1 MHSAKLCFIGAGN
14 MARSILGGLIADGYP
29 RENLCA
35 TDPQTD
41 LCQQLS
47 QTMGIACHTDN
58 ITAAQQ
64 ADVVIL
70 CVKPQQLA
78 AVCQELADTVQSQQ
92 PLIISIAA
100 GIRTQDI
107 EQWLGGKIALV
118 RAMPNTPALIQSG
131 ATALYANEQ
140 VQESQ
145 RTQAENILRS
155 TGLVVWVKS
164 EQQID
169 AVTALSGSGPAY
181 YFLFMEAM
189 EQAGAALGLDAKT
202 AHLLTLQTALGAAKM
217 AIESSE
223 DCATLRR
230 KVTSPGG
237 TTEQALEVFENQG
250 LRQIVNHA
258 MQAAYQRSLSLAE
271 ELGNPPHALQ
281 TPHHSGENT

>member
-1 MHSAKLCFIGAGN
+1 MNQAKLCFIGAGN
-14 MARSILGGLIADGYP
+14 MARSMIGGLIADGYP
-29 RENLCA
+29 RENICA
-35 TDPQTD
+35 TDPQAD
-41 LCQQLS
+41 HCQQFS
-47 QTMGIACHTDN
+47 QNMGVACHTDN
-58 ITAAQQ
+58 VTAAQQ
-64 ADVVIL
+64 ADVIVL

-78 AVCQELADTVQSQQ
+78 MVCQELAETVQAHQ
-92 PLIISIAA
+92 PLVISVAA

-107 EQWLGGKIALV
+107 AQWLGGKVALV

-140 VQESQ
+140 VDESQ

-155 TGLVVWVKS
+155 TGLVVWVKT

-189 EQAGAALGLDAKT
+189 EQAGAALGLDPKT
-202 AHLLTLQTALGAAKM
+202 AHVLTLQTAFGAAKM
-217 AIESSE
+217 AIESAD

-237 TTEQALEVFENQG
+237 TTEQALKVFEEKGCRN
-250 LRQIVNHA
+250 IVSDA
-258 MQAAYQRSLSLAE
+258 MQAAYHRSLSLAE
-271 ELGNPPHALQ
+271 ELGNPPNVLQ
-281 TPHHSGENT
+281 DKKQGENS

>member
-1 MHSAKLCFIGAGN
+1 MNQAKLCFIGAGN
-14 MARSILGGLIADGYP
+14 MARSIIGGLIADGYP
-29 RENLCA
+29 RENICA

-41 LCQQLS
+41 HCQQFS
-47 QTMGIACHTDN
+47 QNMGVACHTDN
-58 ITAAQQ
+58 VTAAQQ
-64 ADVVIL
+64 AEVIVL

-78 AVCQELADTVQSQQ
+78 TVCQELAETVQTHH
-92 PLIISIAA
+92 PLVISVAA

-107 EQWLGGKIALV
+107 AQWLGGKVALV

-140 VQESQ
+140 VDESQ

-155 TGLVVWVKS
+155 TGLVVWVKA

-189 EQAGAALGLDAKT
+189 EQAGAALGLDSKT
-202 AHLLTLQTALGAAKM
+202 AHVLTLQTALGAAKM
-217 AIESSE
+217 AIESAD

-237 TTEQALEVFENQG
+237 TTEQALKVFKEKGCHN
-250 LRQIVNHA
+250 IVNDA

-271 ELGNPPHALQ
+271 ALGNPPNALQ
-281 TPHHSGENT
+281 DKKQGENT

>member
-1 MHSAKLCFIGAGN
+1 MNQVKLCFIGAGN
-14 MARSILGGLIADGYP
+14 MARSIIGGLIADGYP

-35 TDPQTD
+35 TDPNVAH
-41 LCQQLS
+41 CQQFS
-47 QTMGIACHTDN
+47 QNMGVNCERDN
-58 ITAAQQ
+58 VQAAQE
-64 ADVVIL
+64 ADVIIL
-70 CVKPQQLA
+70 CVKPQQIA
-78 AVCQELADTVQSQQ
+78 QVCQELADTVQTRH
-92 PLIISIAA
+92 PLVISIAA
-100 GIRTQDI
+100 GIRTQDLS
-107 EQWLGGKIALV
+107 QWLGGKVSLV
-118 RAMPNTPALIQSG
+118 RAMPNTPALIRSG
-131 ATALYANEQ
+131 ATALFANEE
-140 VQESQ
+140 VTEAQ

-189 EQAGAALGLDAKT
+189 EQAGVALGLEPQT

-217 AIESSE
+217 SIESTD

-237 TTEQALEVFENQG
+237 TTEQALKVFEEKGCRSLVEQ
-250 LRQIVNHA
+250 A

-271 ELGNPPHALQ
+271 ELGNPLNALQ
-281 TPHHSGENT
+281 DKKGVEK